1 MANSIGNWQ
10 IPIEISV
17 AFGKNGSKPSV
28 NCFKFLLS
36 KDSDNFLLEGQ
47 QQHISWIKVSRS
59 LNVIL
64 VEFLNLT

>member
-17 AFGKNGSKPSV
+17 AFGKNGSKSSV

-36 KDSDNFLLEGQ
+36 KDSDNFLLEE